1 MKFSICSWIFGD
13 QPIEQTMREAA
24 SIGYDEIEIHAKDY
38 NWEELTRLAETLGLR
53 IRGLCADAAWPRR
66 ETDLSQIDPLMR
78 KKAVNYFKE
87 QISRAYRAGAEYM
100 VLSPCAPGKSEPEGN
115 GKEEWKAAVLS
126 LQEIAPYA
134 EERNVALVIE
144 PLNRY
149 ESCIINTG
157 GQALVLVEE
166 IGHPFVTTM
175 LDTFHM
181 NIEESS
187 MEAPFHHLGPA
198 LSHIHVADNNRQ
210 GLGYGILPW
219 EAIVGAIKETGYD
232 ATITVECLAPELNV
246 FLSEE
251 KKSRIDC
258 VNEYAEKSLEKMQY
272 LFRT

>member
-1 MKFSICSWIFGD
+1 MKFSVCSWIFGD
-13 QPIEQTMREAA
+13 QPIEQTMRDAA
-24 SIGYDEIEIHAKDY
+24 FMGYDEIEIHAKDY
-38 NWEELTRLAETLGLR
+38 NWQELIQLAATLGIR
-53 IRGLCADAAWPRR
+53 IRGLCADAGWPRK
-66 ETDLSQIDPLMR
+66 ETDLSQIDPFMR
-78 KKAVNYFKE
+78 KTAVNYFKE

-115 GKEEWKAAVLS
+115 VREEWEAAVLS

-157 GQALVLVEE
+157 WQALVLVEE
-166 IGHPFVTTM
+166 TGHPFVTTM

-198 LSHIHVADNNRQ
+198 LSHIHVADTNRQ
-210 GLGYGILPW
+210 GLGYGRLPW
-219 EAIVGAIKETGYD
+219 DAIAEAVKETGYEG
-232 ATITVECLAPELNV
+232 TITVECLAPELNI
-246 FLSEE
+246 FPSAE
-251 KKSRIDC
+251 KKASIDY
-258 VNEYAEKSLEKMQY
+258 VNEYAEKSLEKLQY
-272 LFRT
+272 LFRS

>member
-13 QPIEQTMREAA
+13 QPIEQTMRNAA

-38 NWEELTRLAETLGLR
+38 NWKELIELAETLGLR
-53 IRGLCADAAWPRR
+53 IRGLCADAGWPRK
-66 ETDLSQIDPLMR
+66 ETDLSQIDPSMR
-78 KKAVNYFKE
+78 KTAVNYFKE
-87 QISRAYRAGAEYM
+87 QISRAYQAGAEYM
-100 VLSPCAPGKSEPEGN
+100 VLSSCSPGKAEPEGN

-157 GQALVLVEE
+157 WQALVLVEE
-166 IGHPFVTTM
+166 VGHPFVTTM

-198 LSHIHVADNNRQ
+198 LSHIHAADTNRQ
-210 GLGYGILPW
+210 GLGYGRLSW
-219 EAIVGAIKETGYD
+219 ETIAEAIKETGYD
-232 ATITVECLAPELNV
+232 RTITVECLAPALNV
-246 FLSEE
+246 FPSERE
-251 KKSRIDC
+251 KSRIDYI
-258 VNEYAEKSLEKMQY
+258 NEYAEKSLVKLQY
-272 LFRT
+272 LFRS